1 MAQTDGRTFDRIAS
15 PYDRGMAPLERL
27 WLARMRARLVPHAR
41 GKVLEIGVGTG
52 ANLPY
57 YQPSTCVTAIDES
70 PDMLA
75 VAARRA
81 ASLGNCASLGQMDVE
96 ALAFPDGTF
105 DSVVASL
112 VFCSVVDQSR
122 ALGELRRV
130 LRYPGGRLLLLEHMR
145 PHARPLAWLA
155 DLLNIPWYAF
165 NGRCHINRETQLSVA
180 RAGFELEQVE
190 SVLGGLVRLMIAR
203 TR

>member
-27 WLARMRARLVPHAR
+27 WLARLRARLVPHAQ
-41 GKVLEIGVGTG
+41 GNVLEIGVGTG

-96 ALAFPDGTF
+96 ALAFPDGAF

-190 SVLGGLVRLMIAR
+190 SVLGGLVRLMIAC